1 MWRCLLDSIFRGLD
15 TILACDIHLDGQT
28 DGHNGSICCTSIA
41 SCGKNAL
48 SCLFDLFFF
57 LEMAICC
64 KVVYVHLQIGKYDRQ
79 IWEQSVEQ
87 EVLKVLH

>member
-1 MWRCLLDSIFRGLD
+1 
-15 TILACDIHLDGQT
+15 
-28 DGHNGSICCTSIA
+28 
-41 SCGKNAL
+41 
-48 SCLFDLFFF
+48 
-57 LEMAICC
+57 MAICC